1 MLVFSVYAE
10 EVRVIDPKS
19 SAGEEFVVGV
29 MEEGGKFYH
38 DRVYTMTG
46 IPKQYLELTNIT
58 TSVDTVGDLDL
69 QWTFKIDQSAY
80 VYIGFD
86 ERWIPRRTESK
97 IQKNDL
103 VTDSLKPEN
112 PWFYTLPIPQRTTGY
127 TNPTTLILQGNVT
140 LDGIPQG
147 GGDGMYRVI
156 FVEADKLAVSSPLGK
171 LAARWGEIK
180 SFK

>member
-1 MLVFSVYAE
+1 MASGGLGQESETLSFLIMFSPL
-10 EVRVIDPKS
+10 EVWRAFKL
-19 SAGEEFVVGV
+19 GL
-29 MEEGGKFYH
+29 
-38 DRVYTMTG
+38 
-46 IPKQYLELTNIT
+46 KQHNL
-58 TSVDTVGDLDL
+58 
-69 QWTFKIDQSAY
+69 FKIDQSAY

-140 LDGIPQG
+140 LDGISQG

>member
-1 MLVFSVYAE
+1 MVLVLVFSVYAE
-10 EVRVIDPKS
+10 EVKVTDPKS

-46 IPKQYLELTNIT
+46 IPKQYLGLTNIT

-97 IQKNDL
+97 IKKNGL
-103 VTDSLKPEN
+103 VTDSLKPED
-112 PWFYTLPIPQRTTGY
+112 PWSCVPHPQWTTGY
-127 TNPTTLILQGNVT
+127 TNPTNLIL
-140 LDGIPQG
+140 
-147 GGDGMYRVI
+147 R
-156 FVEADKLAVSSPLGK
+156 
-171 LAARWGEIK
+171 AR
-180 SFK
+180 